1 MKMRRTMS
9 IIGRLLVALALTTGA
24 VTVATTPAHA
34 VSCYGDN
41 CSGQDP
47 EATGCASGSYTAT
60 SYNHAEFSLQ
70 VRYSPTCKT
79 NWTRI
84 VMYNPGWRYPRSGTI
99 YAVQDTGYTQS
110 RYVDGGYGAGYTK
123 WTPMIYSPVRKV
135 QGKFVDQTGAW
146 YWTPWA

>member
-1 MKMRRTMS
+1 MKMRRPLA

-24 VTVATTPAHA
+24 VAVATPAHA
-34 VSCYGDN
+34 VTCYGDY

-47 EATGCASGSYTAT
+47 EASGCAAGSYTAT

-84 VMYNPGWRYPRSGTI
+84 VMYSPGWRCTRNGTI
-99 YAVQDTGYTQS
+99 QAVQDTGYTQS
-110 RYVDGGYGAGYTK
+110 KYVESVCGAGYTR

-135 QGKFVDQTGAW
+135 QGRFVDQTNTW
-146 YWTPWA
+146 YYTPWA